1 MSASSAVE
9 VRSLYRSLT
18 RQARQFANYNF
29 REYAK
34 RRTRDAFREHGAE
47 TDERRVQELMQKG
60 LQELQVLKVSL
71 RARARERGRAGEERE
86 GGCSSGHTMAGLRG
100 ARERCG
106 SCEVRRGSWSAKE

>member
-1 MSASSAVE
+1 MPVKESKDRATE

-60 LQELQVLKVSL
+60 IKELQVLRVSL
-71 RARARERGRAGEERE
+71 RAWGQGGEVEWRTGGGASRGSASLDGGVAWWNMWGRRERVYG
-86 GGCSSGHTMAGLRG
+86 
-100 ARERCG
+100 
-106 SCEVRRGSWSAKE
+106 

>member
-1 MSASSAVE
+1 MSSATATE

-60 LQELQVLKVSL
+60 IKELQVLRVSL
-71 RARARERGRAGEERE
+71 RAWGQGGEVEWRTGGGASRGSASLGGGVAWWNMWGRRERVYG
-86 GGCSSGHTMAGLRG
+86 
-100 ARERCG
+100 
-106 SCEVRRGSWSAKE
+106 